1 MKIDKYDLTIINNII
16 TSLSTIADELYSQDS
31 SNEKILELKS
41 GITKL
46 RFTLLN
52 TAKKYFEQ

>member
-1 MKIDKYDLTIINNII
+1 MKIDKHDLTIINNII

-31 SNEKILELKS
+31 SNKKILELKS